1 MGLLSKKAKQL
12 QANYTQMENIGKVTS
27 DKAVDIIKKLS
38 GVDGQSKGSLV
49 DNYVVITNAS
59 GGTGASTIACNVAY
73 KAACQGLKVLLI
85 DLNILCPIQ
94 HTYLGIKQ
102 SVTEKQDLVSYILGK
117 SVLGDV
123 IDSSHI
129 YSLLYANNR
138 TIADLINCN
147 ADASIATFN
156 DMINKLR
163 RLYDLILVDCPMN
176 IDNML
181 CNNVLY
187 NCDSMYVVWD
197 EGLASIANTDR
208 LRRNMSY
215 CGIDSYTKMRVILNK
230 RTYLHYY
237 MYPFKKLNLELV
249 EILPFDVSVIE
260 SSVKA
265 QIFCEKASSNSKNA
279 AIFENSISLL
289 TDKIL
294 KIGGMVK

>member
-12 QANYTQMENIGKVTS
+12 QANDTQMENIGKVTS

-49 DNYVVITNAS
+49 DNYVVITNTS

-230 RTYLHYY
+230 RTYLHYN

>member
-1 MGLLSKKAKQL
+1 MGLLSKKAKQI
-12 QANYTQMENIGKVTS
+12 QANEPQVENLGKVTS

-38 GVDGQSKGSLV
+38 GADGKSKGNLV
-49 DNYVVITNAS
+49 DNYIVITNAS

-73 KAACQGLKVLLI
+73 KAACQGLKVLVI

-102 SVTEKQDLVSYILGK
+102 SVTEKSDLVSYILGK
-117 SVLGDV
+117 SILADSL
-123 IDSSHI
+123 DSSHV
-129 YSLLYANNR
+129 YSLMYANNR
-138 TIADLINCN
+138 NIADLINCN
-147 ADASIATFN
+147 AEASILTFN

-163 RLYDLILVDCPMN
+163 RLYDLIIVDCPMN

-187 NCDSMYVVWD
+187 NCDAMYVVWD

-230 RTYLHYY
+230 RTYLHYN

-249 EILPFDVSVIE
+249 EVLPFDVSVIE

-279 AIFENSISLL
+279 AIFENSIGSL

>member
-12 QANYTQMENIGKVTS
+12 QANDTQMENIGKVTS

-230 RTYLHYY
+230 RTYLHYN

>member
-12 QANYTQMENIGKVTS
+12 QANDTQMENIGKFTS

-230 RTYLHYY
+230 RTYLHYN